1 MHRSTIS
8 FRSIHVSNP
17 SRILIATVLAMATT
31 LPAHAQKVRPT
42 SEIAPT
48 YNDADKKKLA
58 EIEQRP
64 EIKEAIQE
72 KWDLKRKN
80 DIEYIYNVNTSS
92 RFADISGPQ
101 FAEFREK
108 YGQLY
113 NNPMLQRY
121 INAIGQ
127 RLVPKDSPNLYSFKL
142 ILDPIPK
149 AEALSTGTVVIS
161 TGMVATLDNE
171 AQLAYVLGHEI
182 AHIERTHAYDITRM
196 SVLEPALYAEK
207 EKDLEKKKAFF
218 TMATS
223 IAGGAIGGIAKGA
236 GGAIFGA
243 ALGYAGSSIASNFL
257 FRDHTTVT
265 EWSDVYE
272 NEADEASLTYMLNQN
287 YDAREAPRLF
297 ARIESLSARDP
308 RVGLGFVAKPSRTKA
323 RTAHIQT
330 VLNGDGMKL
339 AIKAKLD
346 AGGLTGSTGDFSLI
360 MAALKRDNGIV
371 AIDSDL
377 FAMARDNLEEAVSLR
392 SNDAKAQLYLGK
404 VISLTA
410 RDEKDRQEAESHF
423 LKAIEYDA
431 PRGAYAEPHL
441 EHALHLLGEHGD
453 KAEITKEIE
462 AYVALYQR
470 QNSGAVPNNISI
482 LYDYLTLSG
491 DTNWY
496 ATPAIVISTRNAEAL
511 RVNTSASPVA
521 LTGPQVILAA
531 TGSTTTPGSTGVQTQ
546 TVSDTPATPAKKPAV
561 RKVSAPK

>member
-1 MHRSTIS
+1 MQKHLRLFLLAS
-8 FRSIHVSNP
+8 FAA
-17 SRILIATVLAMATT
+17 IL
-31 LPAHAQKVRPT
+31 LPVAHAQKGKP
-42 SEIAPT
+42 SPEQAPT
-48 YNDADKKKLA
+48 FSDADKKKMA

-64 EIKEAIQE
+64 EIKEAIQVA
-72 KWDLKRKN
+72 WDLKRKN
-80 DIEYIYNVNTSS
+80 DIEFIYNVNTSS
-92 RFADISGPQ
+92 RIADISDPR
-101 FAEFREK
+101 FADFRSK

-149 AEALSTGTVVIS
+149 AEALSTGTIIVS

-182 AHIERTHAYDITRM
+182 AHIERQHAYDITRM
-196 SVLEPALYAEK
+196 SVIEPALNAEK
-207 EKDLEKKKAFF
+207 EKDVEKKKALFAA
-218 TMATS
+218 ATS
-223 IAGGAIGGIAKGA
+223 LAGGLIGGAAKGMSGAVA
-236 GGAIFGA
+236 GAFLGAGA
-243 ALGYAGSSIASNFL
+243 GVIGGNFL

-297 ARIESLSARDP
+297 ARIESLAARDP
-308 RVGLGFVAKPSRTKA
+308 RVGLGFVAKQSRTKA

-330 VLNGDGMKL
+330 VLSGDGMKL

-346 AGGLTGSTGDFSLI
+346 SGGLTGSTGDFSLI
-360 MAALKRDNGIV
+360 MAALKRDNGIA

-377 FAMARDNLEEAVSLR
+377 FAMARDNLEEAVNLR
-392 SNDAKAQLYLGK
+392 SNDARAQLYLGK

-410 RDEKDRQEAESHF
+410 RDEKDRQEAEGHF
-423 LKAIEYDA
+423 LKSIEYDSA
-431 PRGAYAEPHL
+431 RGAYAEPHL

-453 KAEITKEIE
+453 KTEITKEIE

-496 ATPAIVISTRNAEAL
+496 ATPATVISTRNAEAL
-511 RVNTSASPVA
+511 RVNTSASPAA

-531 TGSTTTPGSTGVQTQ
+531 TGSSTTPGSTGASALSA
-546 TVSDTPATPAKKPAV
+546 SDTSSTPAKSKPAV
-561 RKVSAPK
+561 KKVGAPK

>member
-1 MHRSTIS
+1 MPNPLRIFFATLLAAATFLHADAQNSK
-8 FRSIHVSNP
+8 SNP
-17 SRILIATVLAMATT
+17 E
-31 LPAHAQKVRPT
+31 Q
-42 SEIAPT
+42 APT
-48 YNDADKKKLA
+48 YSDADKKKMA

-72 KWDLKRKN
+72 KWDAKRRA
-80 DIEYIYNVNTSS
+80 DIEFIYNVNTSS
-92 RFADISGPQ
+92 HFADISGPQ
-101 FAEFREK
+101 FADFRAK

-121 INAIGQ
+121 INSIGQ

-149 AEALSTGTVVIS
+149 AEALSTGTIIIS

-182 AHIERTHAYDITRM
+182 AHIERTHAYDIVRM
-196 SVLEPALYAEK
+196 SVLEPALNAEK
-207 EKDLEKKKAFF
+207 EKDVEKKKALFS
-218 TMATS
+218 MATS
-223 IAGGAIGGIAKGA
+223 LAGAAIGGAAKGVNGALVGAVFGA
-236 GGAIFGA
+236 GG
-243 ALGYAGSSIASNFL
+243 GYIASNFL

-297 ARIESLSARDP
+297 ARIESLASRDP
-308 RVGLGFVAKPSRTKA
+308 RVGLGFVAKASRTKA

-330 VLNGDGMKL
+330 ILSGDGMKL
-339 AIKAKLD
+339 AIKAKLE

-360 MAALKRDNGIV
+360 MAALKRDNGIA

-410 RDEKDRQEAESHF
+410 RDDKDRQEAENHF

-453 KAEITKEIE
+453 KAEITREIE
-462 AYVALYQR
+462 AYIALYQR

-511 RVNTSASPVA
+511 RVNTSASPSA

-531 TGSTTTPGSTGVQTQ
+531 TGSATTPGSTGVQT
-546 TVSDTPATPAKKPAV
+546 VSDPAATATKSKPALK
-561 RKVSAPK
+561 KVGSPK